1 MITSCIWPWLV
12 PMNDVGFFMEGE
24 QMDFDFMEDC
34 TKPLALVFKP
44 FYTEFHA
51 YDDLHDLLVSLSI
64 RSDNMFMMIPPEP
77 IGPITHICIF
87 VGENSK
93 SSLGNLAGFVW
104 YNELRHSTGAS
115 VVWGVETAVAVGYND
130 VSRTV
135 HDIPMSTFPWTLSYF
150 CYEDNPGIFQSPFS
164 EVLGP
169 SHTIA
174 TACMRCTRYKVP
186 CIALPCLRCTRCE
199 SVGVTCEPSPGEYNV
214 RIRNTFDSLAEIAYA
229 LGAPFR
235 MLIHMVKLRHGH
247 EGAPRMNH
255 FDHSALKAIIDRDYP
270 PRWNTAAQHL
280 ILINCGSFQVVRFK
294 NGSIHIEGEQ
304 CMHIVHG
311 FVDSTNARLKKIRV
325 ASVVPHLGLERA
337 ELAFSLIDNAM
348 NRPGQIFYLTAN
360 IMSKHWTIRRGRIFL
375 VCGYGGP
382 DDVLFVIGWQF

>member
-1 MITSCIWPWLV
+1 MSCIWHCWV

-24 QMDFDFMEDC
+24 QMDFDFMESC
-34 TKPLALVFKP
+34 IKPLALVFKP

-51 YDDLHDLLVSLSI
+51 YDDLHDLLESLSI

-77 IGPITHICIF
+77 IGAITHICIF

-93 SSLGNLAGFVW
+93 SSLDNLAGFVR
-104 YNELRHSTGAS
+104 YNDLRHSTGAS
-115 VVWGVETAVAVGYND
+115 VVWGVQTAVAVGYND

-135 HDIPMSTFPWTLSYF
+135 HDIPMSTFPWIMGYF

-164 EVLGP
+164 EVLVA
-169 SHTIA
+169 SHKTA

-186 CIALPCLRCTRCE
+186 CIALPGLRCTRCE
-199 SVGVTCEPSPGEYNV
+199 WAESTCEPSPGESNA
-214 RIRNTFDSLAEIAYA
+214 RIRHTFDSLVEVAYA

-235 MLIHMVKLRHGH
+235 MLINMVKLRHGY

-255 FDHSALKAIIDRDYP
+255 YDHSMLKAVIDRDYP
-270 PRWNTAAQHL
+270 PTWNQHAQNL
-280 ILINCGSFQVVRFK
+280 ILINCGSFQVVRFR
-294 NGSIHIEGEQ
+294 NGSMKIEGEQ

-311 FVDSTNARLKKIRV
+311 FVDSTNARLKKIRA

-360 IMSKHWTIRRGRIFL
+360 IMSKHWTISRGRIFL
-375 VCGYGGP
+375 VCGYNGP